1 MKLVIA
7 SDHAG
12 FSLKENVRINLAP
25 AGHEV
30 VDPGTHKVEPGDDY
44 PDFAETVSEAI
55 KSGIAPR
62 RIFSISEPGNVF
74 ASPDPKT
81 LIFNLDSLKLS
92 R

>member
-55 KSGIAPR
+55 KSGIAPAGFLAFR
-62 RIFSISEPGNVF
+62 
-74 ASPDPKT
+74 
-81 LIFNLDSLKLS
+81 SLGICS
-92 R
+92 RHRT